1 MYTRVDRECVRH
13 PIYTSSY
20 KKNFCYFLDILLD
33 WTIRTEDNLIAM
45 STNRVCLRIKHLRAN
60 GYTDISDWLSREN
73 NVYVG
78 KQTVIKVKDKPV
90 VKLANSP
97 LHNRT
102 GSSKEEYKDSILSD
116 ESLYGYTISLTDKTL
131 GCFCDPGSD
140 TCHADVLVEIINEY
154 NRNIMKEYF
163 GEEESETEETR
174 GGGETEET
182 RGDGGGETEE
192 TKYKETRQMD
202 EEELYHKF
210 YLEREQNRD
219 NTRRHKT
226 FVFSHQLAGVDT
238 KITLSGVHASIMNN
252 LYSRYPSADLYIMKK
267 CALVILKALPQM
279 TRFKLDR
286 TKGDVFG
293 ISFKEGSVGLDIAL
307 EDAVA
312 KCSRSELE
320 NGEKKKLDPSTRFR
334 SI

>member
-1 MYTRVDRECVRH
+1 
-13 PIYTSSY
+13 
-20 KKNFCYFLDILLD
+20 
-33 WTIRTEDNLIAM
+33 M

-60 GYTDISDWLSREN
+60 GYTDIGDWLSREN

-116 ESLYGYTISLTDKTL
+116 DSLYGYAVSLTDKTL

-154 NRNIMKEYF
+154 NRDIMKEYF
-163 GEEESETEETR
+163 GEEEGDTEETKGGGGDTEETR
-174 GGGETEET
+174 GGGGDTEET
-182 RGDGGGETEE
+182 E
-192 TKYKETRQMD
+192 YKETRQMD
-202 EEELYHKF
+202 EEELYLKF
-210 YLEREQNRD
+210 YLEREQNSD

-286 TKGDVFG
+286 SKGDVFG

-312 KCSRSELE
+312 KCSGSELE
-320 NGEKKKLDPSTRFR
+320 NGEKKKIG
-334 SI
+334 SIYKV

>member
-1 MYTRVDRECVRH
+1 
-13 PIYTSSY
+13 
-20 KKNFCYFLDILLD
+20 
-33 WTIRTEDNLIAM
+33 M

-60 GYTDISDWLSREN
+60 GYTDIGDWLSREN

-116 ESLYGYTISLTDKTL
+116 DSLYGYAVSLTDKTL

-154 NRNIMKEYF
+154 NRDIMKEYF
-163 GEEESETEETR
+163 GEEEGDTEETR
-174 GGGETEET
+174 GGGGDTEET
-182 RGDGGGETEE
+182 E
-192 TKYKETRQMD
+192 YKETRQMD
-202 EEELYHKF
+202 EEELYLKF
-210 YLEREQNRD
+210 YLERVQNSD

-286 TKGDVFG
+286 SKGDVFG

-312 KCSRSELE
+312 KCSGSELE
-320 NGEKKKLDPSTRFR
+320 NGEKKKIG
-334 SI
+334 SIYKV